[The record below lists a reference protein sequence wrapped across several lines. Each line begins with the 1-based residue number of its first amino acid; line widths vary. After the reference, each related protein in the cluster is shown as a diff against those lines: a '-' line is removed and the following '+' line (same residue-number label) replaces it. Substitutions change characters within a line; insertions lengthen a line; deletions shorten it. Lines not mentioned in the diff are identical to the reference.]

1 MALGRTIRDEFD
13 WPLFIAVSTIA
24 LFGVLNLYSAT
35 DAGTSSDAY
44 IQQLYWLLLG
54 FGVAGVTAAIDY
66 RHFERYGWVIYAAC
80 VLALLLV
87 FVLGRSVRG
96 STRWI
101 VIGEFS
107 LQPSELMKIGLIIA
121 LAKYLHHDTKIGGRT
136 LADLIIP
143 GLILALPMILVLIQ
157 PDLGTAMIL
166 AFIFASI
173 MMLTELKLRS
183 LVTLIATFVVAA
195 PVTWF
200 YLLKD
205 YQKERITAFWDRL
218 GGTQTDL
225 LDSGWHAHQSLVAIG
240 SGGLTGKGFTQGT
253 QTRFRFLPD
262 QHTDFPF
269 PVWAEE
275 HGFVGALLLISLYL
289 FLVLWSLRVASQAK
303 DRFGA
308 VVAVGVGAMIF
319 WQTVVNLGMVS
330 GLLPV
335 VGMTLPLFSYGGSS
349 LLSTM
354 LGLGLLMN
362 VSLRRFSH

>member
-1 MALGRTIRDEFD
+1 MALGRTLRDEFD

-35 DAGTSSDAY
+35 DGGRTSEAY
-44 IQQLYWLLLG
+44 IQQLYWLVLG
-54 FGVAGVTAAIDY
+54 FGVAGFTVAIDY
-66 RHFERYGWVIYAAC
+66 RNFERYGWAIYGGC
-80 VLALLLV
+80 VSLLV
-87 FVLGRSVRG
+87 LVLLLGRSVRG

-101 VIGEFS
+101 AIGGFS

-121 LAKYLHHDTKIGGRT
+121 LAKVLHHDTKTGGRT
-136 LADLIIP
+136 LVDLVVP
-143 GLILALPMILVLIQ
+143 GFILALPMGLVLLQ
-157 PDLGTAMIL
+157 PDLGTAMVL
-166 AFIFASI
+166 AFIFASV
-173 MMLTELKLRS
+173 MMLTQLKLRS
-183 LVTLIATFVVAA
+183 VVTLLASFVAA
-195 PVTWF
+195 APITWF

-205 YQKERITAFWDRL
+205 YQKERIVAFWNRL
-218 GGTQTDL
+218 GGTQSDL

-240 SGGLTGKGFTQGT
+240 SGGFAGKGFTQGT

-275 HGFVGALLLISLYL
+275 HGFIGAVLLIALYL
-289 FLVLWSLRVASQAK
+289 FLVLWSLRIAAQAR

-354 LGLGLLMN
+354 VGLGLLMN
-362 VSLRRFSH
+362 VSMRRFAH

>member
-1 MALGRTIRDEFD
+1 MAIGRTVRDEFD

-35 DAGTSSDAY
+35 ESGTISDAY
-44 IQQLYWLLLG
+44 VQQLYWLLLG
-54 FGVAGVTAAIDY
+54 FAVATLVVAVDY
-66 RHFERYGWVIYAAC
+66 RHFERYGWLIYAVC
-80 VLALLLV
+80 VLALILV
-87 FVLGRSVRG
+87 LVLGKSVRG

-101 VIGEFS
+101 SLGAFS
-107 LQPSELMKIGLIIA
+107 LQPSELMKIGLILA

-136 LADLIIP
+136 LVDLIIP
-143 GLILALPMILVLIQ
+143 GLILALPMSLVLIQ
-157 PDLGTAMIL
+157 PDLGMAMML
-166 AFIFASI
+166 AFIFGSI
-173 MMLTELKLRS
+173 MMLTELKRRS
-183 LVTLIATFVVAA
+183 LVTLLTGFVVAA
-195 PVTWF
+195 PITWV
-200 YLLKD
+200 YLLRD
-205 YQKERITAFWDRL
+205 YQKERIVAFWDRL
-218 GGTQTDL
+218 GGNQTDI

-240 SGGLTGKGFTQGT
+240 SGGWGGKGFTQGT

-275 HGFVGALLLISLYL
+275 HGFIGALLLIGLYL
-289 FLVLWSLRVASQAK
+289 FLVLWSLRIASQAK

-319 WQTVVNLGMVS
+319 WQTVINLGMVS

-354 LGLGLLMN
+354 IGLGLLMN
-362 VSLRRFSH
+362 VSMRRFSH